1 MGCGKTTLS
10 TAPEIDLSLE
20 PTYVARFDEV
30 ISTLQRPLDVLV
42 AALKVIRN
50 EQRGVL
56 RSFGLWESIRDA
68 EIRDVMLAL
77 ALMVAAECKGDFE
90 RIGFE
95 VMSKSPYIKLEG
107 AVGKEGE
114 ERIRLLQGFIGRL
127 EAIPGQ
133 MRAIKPELA
142 TALTRAN
149 GIFYAAISSAHK
161 TELNNSNLGA
171 LEANRARDKIKSNIE
186 KIRAAGILAAET
198 AERAS
203 ALLKQVKESSA
214 ILRTHAEMWKQ
225 VHPGDLRTIVRDYWP
240 QQDRVL

>member
-50 EQRGVL
+50 EQRGML
-56 RSFGLWESIRDA
+56 RTFGVWESIRNA
-68 EIRDVMLAL
+68 EIRDVMLAV
-77 ALMVAAECKGDFE
+77 ALMLAGECKGDFHT
-90 RIGFE
+90 IGFE
-95 VMSKSPYIKLEG
+95 MIPKSPYIKLEG
-107 AVGKEGE
+107 TVSKESE
-114 ERIRLLQGFIGRL
+114 DRFRLFQGFIGRL

-133 MRAIKPELA
+133 MRTIQPELS

-149 GIFYAAISSAHK
+149 GIPHSAISSAHK

-171 LEANRARDKIKSNIE
+171 LEANRVRDKIKSNIE
-186 KIRAAGILAAET
+186 KIRAAGILATET
-198 AERAS
+198 SERAS
-203 ALLKQVKESSA
+203 AVLKQVKESS
-214 ILRTHAEMWKQ
+214 IMLRTHSELWGK
-225 VHPGDLRTIVRDYWP
+225 VLPGDLRTIVREFWP
-240 QQDRVL
+240 QKDRVI

>member
-10 TAPEIDLSLE
+10 TAPEIDLTLE

-30 ISTLQRPLDVLV
+30 ISNLQRPLDVLV

-56 RSFGLWESIRDA
+56 RTFALWESISNA

-77 ALMVAAECKGDFE
+77 ALMLAGECKGNFE

-95 VMSKSPYIKLEG
+95 MMPKSPYIKLEG
-107 AVGKEGE
+107 TVSKESE
-114 ERIRLLQGFIGRL
+114 ERVRLFQGFIGRL
-127 EAIPGQ
+127 EGIPGQ
-133 MRAIKPELA
+133 MRTIQPELS

-149 GIFYAAISSAHK
+149 GISHAAISSAHK

-171 LEANRARDKIKSNIE
+171 LEGNRVRDKIKSNIE
-186 KIRAAGILAAET
+186 KIRAAGILAGET
-198 AERAS
+198 AEKAS

-214 ILRTHAEMWKQ
+214 VLKTHAELWKQ
-225 VHPGDLRTIVRDYWP
+225 VHPGDLRTTVRDLWP